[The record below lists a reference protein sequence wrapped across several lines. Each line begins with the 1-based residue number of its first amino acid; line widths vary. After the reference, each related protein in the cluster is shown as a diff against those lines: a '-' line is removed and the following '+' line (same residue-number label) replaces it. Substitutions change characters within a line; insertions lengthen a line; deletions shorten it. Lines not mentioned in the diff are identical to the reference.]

1 MRSDRFVLDNNIWI
15 SYFIS
20 NNQQRILE
28 IIDFY
33 EIAIFS
39 CDELIKEFTTVLKYK
54 KLKKFNVNILKATKL
69 LREITTHFT
78 ITYPIKNYIPDD
90 ADDNYIIALA
100 LQTNSGFVTSGDSH
114 ILSQK
119 ENLES
124 RYRKLKIIN
133 KAEFEKMFPLK
144 ETI

>member
-15 SYFIS
+15 SYFIT
-20 NNQQRILE
+20 NNQQKIIE

-39 CDELIKEFTTVLKYK
+39 SDELIKEFNAVLKYER
-54 KLKKFNVNILKATKL
+54 LKKFNVNIPKAVKL
-69 LREITTHFT
+69 LKEITTHFT
-78 ITYPIKNYIPDD
+78 IIYPIKNYIPDD
-90 ADDNYIIALA
+90 TDDNYVIALA

-119 ENLES
+119 EKLET
-124 RYRKLKIIN
+124 RYRKLRIIN
-133 KAEFEKMFPLK
+133 KSEFEKMFPLK
-144 ETI
+144 

>member
-15 SYFIS
+15 SYFIT
-20 NNQQRILE
+20 NNQQKIIE
-28 IIDFY
+28 IIDLY

-39 CDELIKEFTTVLKYK
+39 SNELIKEFTTVLKYER
-54 KLKKFNVNILKATKL
+54 LKKFNVNIPKAVKL
-69 LREITTHFT
+69 LRVITTHFT
-78 ITYPIKNYIPDD
+78 ITYPIKNYIPED

-119 ENLES
+119 ENLET
-124 RYRKLKIIN
+124 RYRRLRIIN
-133 KAEFEKMFPLK
+133 KAEFENMFPLK
-144 ETI
+144 